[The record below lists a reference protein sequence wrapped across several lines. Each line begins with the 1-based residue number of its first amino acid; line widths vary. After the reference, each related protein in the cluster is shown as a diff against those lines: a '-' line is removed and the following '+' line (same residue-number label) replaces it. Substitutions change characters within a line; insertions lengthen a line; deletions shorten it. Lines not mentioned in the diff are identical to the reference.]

1 MQSGARILIRMSD
14 AVVLDL
20 ARLRHRCGQC
30 TLRELCLPAGIGAKD
45 MARLDRIVKR
55 RRPVD
60 PKQRLFSSES
70 ESKALFVAR
79 EGSFKTVAYS
89 EDGQEQILGF
99 HLPGELIGLDAL
111 GAGYHRC
118 DAIALEAAGVCEVP
132 LEALEEVAAQVPG
145 LHHQLLRIVGR
156 STGLALDHME
166 MLGRRQAKARV
177 LLFLHGLAERYRV
190 LGHSHQMIVLSMSRE
205 DIANYLGLVIET
217 VSRSFTRLQEEGV
230 IEVRGRHVH
239 VLDPPRFE
247 TLAHA
252 AVASL
257 RKA

>member
-1 MQSGARILIRMSD
+1 MSD
-14 AVVLDL
+14 GVVLDL
-20 ARLRHRCGQC
+20 ARLRHSCSQC
-30 TLRELCLPAGIGAKD
+30 SLRELCLPAGIGAKD
-45 MARLDRIVKR
+45 VARLDRIVKR
-55 RRPVD
+55 RRPVE
-60 PKQRLFSSES
+60 PKQRLFSSGS
-70 ESKALFVAR
+70 QSKALFVAR

-89 EDGQEQILGF
+89 DDGEEQVLGF

-111 GAGYHRC
+111 GVGYHRC

-145 LHHQLLRIVGR
+145 LQHQLLRIVGR
-156 STGLALDHME
+156 STELSLDHME

-177 LLFLHGLAERYRV
+177 LLFLHGLAERYRL
-190 LGHSHQMIVLSMSRE
+190 LGHSHQMIVLPMSRA

-217 VSRSFTRLQEEGV
+217 VSRSFSRLQEEGV
-230 IEVRGRHVH
+230 IEVKGRHVR
-239 VLDPPRFE
+239 VLDPPQFE

-252 AVASL
+252 AAAGL

>member
-1 MQSGARILIRMSD
+1 MND

-20 ARLRHRCGQC
+20 VRLRQSCGQC
-30 TLRELCLPAGIGAKD
+30 TLRELCLPAGIGAQD
-45 MARLDRIVKR
+45 MAQLDRIVKHC
-55 RRPVD
+55 RPVD
-60 PKQRLFSSES
+60 SRQCLFSSGS

-89 EDGQEQILGF
+89 EDGQEQVLGF

-111 GAGYHRC
+111 GVGYHRC
-118 DAIALEAAGVCEVP
+118 DAIALEPAGVCEVP
-132 LEALEEVAAQVPG
+132 LDALEDVALQVPG
-145 LHHQLLRIVGR
+145 LQHQLLRIVAR

-190 LGHSHQMIVLSMSRE
+190 LGHPPQLIVLPMSRE

-217 VSRSFTRLQEEGV
+217 VSRSFTRLHEEGV
-230 IEVRGRHVH
+230 IEVHGRHVR

-247 TLAHA
+247 SLAHA
-252 AVASL
+252 AVATL
-257 RKA
+257 G